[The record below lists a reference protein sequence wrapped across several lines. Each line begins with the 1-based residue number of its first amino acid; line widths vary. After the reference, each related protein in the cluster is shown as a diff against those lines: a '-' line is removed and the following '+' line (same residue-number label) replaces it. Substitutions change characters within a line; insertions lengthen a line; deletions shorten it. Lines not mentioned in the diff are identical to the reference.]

1 MLTKPIMMSYP
12 PGAGGDI
19 FRTLL
24 LMIITDLK
32 FELEYDEDKF
42 MKYWPK
48 VKSLQD
54 VDGNWKA
61 VDFKYG
67 LTQGGMPIAFIDKNG
82 QCMPLLQWFTDNDEL
97 LPDGY
102 DENIIN
108 FYNMIR
114 KSHHTQF
121 VPINFLN
128 REWKD
133 TSQYAV
139 KWKENLM
146 HIDKYCF
153 ITASDFKYWEWILKS
168 WSAKLVKGS
177 WNIWTEEYKKFN
189 KADAETINRA
199 ISSYHRIYL
208 DNFFELD
215 KIKEELIKFCIEFD
229 ITYYLTNLTHL
240 NGNSNTLK
248 LFWQAWI
255 DEQRIKV
262 E

>member
-1 MLTKPIMMSYP
+1 MLTNPIMMSYP
-12 PGAGGDI
+12 PGAAGDI

-24 LMIITDLK
+24 LMMVTDLK

-42 MKYWPK
+42 MINWPK

-67 LTQGGMPIAFIDKNG
+67 LTQGGMPIAFINKNG
-82 QCMPLLQWFTDNDEL
+82 QCWPLLQWFKDNKEL

-108 FYNMIR
+108 FYNMIE

-121 VPINFLN
+121 VPISFLN
-128 REWKD
+128 RNHARCPMCDRNEKK
-133 TSQYAV
+133 TLF
-139 KWKENLM
+139 ERCI
-146 HIDKYCF
+146 IDNTCF
-153 ITASDFKYWEWILKS
+153 ITANDFKYWEWILKS
-168 WSAKLVKGS
+168 WSAKLDKGA
-177 WNIWTEEYKKFN
+177 WNIWTEEYKKFTEVE
-189 KADAETINRA
+189 ADTINMA
-199 ISSYHRIYL
+199 ISGYYKICL

-215 KIKEELIKFCIEFD
+215 KIKEELIEFCLEYD
-229 ITYYLTNLTHL
+229 IPYYTY
-240 NGNSNTLK
+240 NSNTLK